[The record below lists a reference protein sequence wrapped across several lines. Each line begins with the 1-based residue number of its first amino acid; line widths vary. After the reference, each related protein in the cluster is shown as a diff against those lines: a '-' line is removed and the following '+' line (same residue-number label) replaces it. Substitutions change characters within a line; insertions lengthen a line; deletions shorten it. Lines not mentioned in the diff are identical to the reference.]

1 MKYMYL
7 FLQQDDILCLF
18 QVCQEI
24 NPTDTDLVIKCSKL
38 LVKVLP
44 KLGCADENILKNTIS
59 WILLCIVNL
68 KNHQL
73 HSEKINEIL
82 HFYISTTQTYK
93 NLNINNEKV
102 RNYLCYIFLVFFGTF
117 IFY

>member
-1 MKYMYL
+1 MKYLYL
-7 FLQQDDILCLF
+7 FLLQDDILCLF

-24 NPTDTDLVIKCSKL
+24 NPTDVNLITKCSKL

-44 KLGCADENILKNTIS
+44 KLGNGDDNIFKNTIS

-68 KNHQL
+68 KNHQQY
-73 HSEKINEIL
+73 SENINEIL
-82 HFYISTTQTYK
+82 HFYVCTIQTYK

-102 RNYLCYIFLVFFGTF
+102 RHFLYIFRCF
-117 IFY
+117 IFPLNY